1 MSSKNIIFV
10 GGTGLIGNSVLNYL
24 SKKQTKIFA
33 LTRNKIPKKP
43 ENVEEVFFD
52 FDTLELN
59 NEIDDWDHIYLCLGR
74 KLKVWELIYIRK
86 RDRENHLKI
95 EYDYIINIL
104 KKGKI
109 LGATKLSLISA
120 VGANSKSSN
129 FYLKTK
135 GLLEESINLL
145 GYDNINILR
154 PSHIITNKSLR
165 SSGLL
170 IFLIDII
177 SKISNLILIGSSRK
191 YRGIELEKISE
202 FMAEKNNKGLNIFY
216 YDDFIS

>member
-1 MSSKNIIFV
+1 MSSKNTIFV

-104 KKGKI
+104 KKGKT

-135 GLLEESINLL
+135 GLFCLL
-145 GYDNINILR
+145 YTS
-154 PSHIITNKSLR
+154 PSPRDLSTSR
-165 SSGLL
+165 MPSS
-170 IFLIDII
+170 
-177 SKISNLILIGSSRK
+177 
-191 YRGIELEKISE
+191 
-202 FMAEKNNKGLNIFY
+202 A
-216 YDDFIS
+216 